1 MVLKCDTGVLKA
13 DWATHRMFEKIVDF
27 PRKHYMLNLS
37 SLDSGKRT
45 QNGAM
50 GKISN
55 EKRR

>member
-1 MVLKCDTGVLKA
+1 MVLKCNTGVLKA
-13 DWATHRMFEKIVDF
+13 DWATHIMIEKIVHF

-37 SLDSGKRT
+37 SLDCGKRT

-50 GKISN
+50 GEISN